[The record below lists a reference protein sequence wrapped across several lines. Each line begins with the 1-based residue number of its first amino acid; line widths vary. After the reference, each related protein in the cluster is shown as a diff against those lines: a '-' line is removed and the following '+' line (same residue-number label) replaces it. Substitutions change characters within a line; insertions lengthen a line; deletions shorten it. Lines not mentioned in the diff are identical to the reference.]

1 MRAQRKIKT
10 DFVYLFI
17 SFIAIGTLL
26 MVKFKMAKGNG
37 VNCLNFYRQQDKVV
51 PATYIV
57 YLCWIQKKKSRKVT
71 KKCINKKRE
80 RGEEVGR

>member
-1 MRAQRKIKT
+1 
-10 DFVYLFI
+10 
-17 SFIAIGTLL
+17 

-57 YLCWIQKKKSRKVT
+57 YLCWIQKKKKVG
-71 KKCINKKRE
+71 KLLKNVYLNKKRE